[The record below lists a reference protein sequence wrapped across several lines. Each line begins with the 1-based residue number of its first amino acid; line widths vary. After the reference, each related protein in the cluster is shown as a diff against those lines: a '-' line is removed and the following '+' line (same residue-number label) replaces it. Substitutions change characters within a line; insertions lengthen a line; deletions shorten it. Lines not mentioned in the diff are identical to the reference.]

1 MNALFQKIQDTFTQA
16 QGKRVTTQGTYVTV
30 VSVEH
35 VRHNAGS
42 ARLVNRRWSDDMAHD
57 ELIVTFRSKNGNSRL
72 VLTAFDRDTDDVRCE
87 HSQNNIVYFFGKV
100 RDEDDIDVNG
110 WSVEHVAITQ

>member
-1 MNALFQKIQDTFTQA
+1 MNALFQKIKDTFTQA
-16 QGKRVTTQGTYVTV
+16 QGKRVNALNTYVSV

-57 ELIVTFRSKNGNSRL
+57 ELIVTFRSKNGTTQL
-72 VLTAFDRDTDDVRCE
+72 ILTAFDEKDEVRGA
-87 HSQNNIVYFFGKV
+87 HLQNNVVCFFGKIV
-100 RDEDDIDVNG
+100 DEDDIDVKG
-110 WSVEHVAITQ
+110 WCVEHVAITE

>member
-1 MNALFQKIQDTFTQA
+1 MNALFQKIKDTFTQA
-16 QGKRVTTQGTYVTV
+16 QGKRVNALNTYVSV

-72 VLTAFDRDTDDVRCE
+72 VLTAFDHDTDDVRYE
-87 HSQNNIVYFFGKV
+87 HLQNNVVCFFGKIV
-100 RDEDDIDVNG
+100 DEDDIDVKG
-110 WSVEHVAITQ
+110 WSMEHVVITQ

>member
-1 MNALFQKIQDTFTQA
+1 MNALFQKIKDTFTQA

-57 ELIVTFRSKNGNSRL
+57 ELIVTFRSKNGTTQL
-72 VLTAFDRDTDDVRCE
+72 ILTAFDHDTDDVRYA
-87 HSQNNIVYFFGKV
+87 HLQNNIVCFFGKIV
-100 RDEDDIDVNG
+100 DEDDIDVKG
-110 WSVEHVAITQ
+110 WSVEHVAITE

>member
-1 MNALFQKIQDTFTQA
+1 MNALFQKIKDTFTQA
-16 QGKRVTTQGTYVTV
+16 QSKRVTTQGTYVTV

-57 ELIVTFRSKNGNSRL
+57 ELIVTFRSKNGNTQL
-72 VLTAFDRDTDDVRCE
+72 VLTAFDEKDEVRGA
-87 HSQNNIVYFFGKV
+87 HLQNNVVCFFGKIV
-100 RDEDDIDVNG
+100 DEDDIDVKG
-110 WSVEHVAITQ
+110 WCMEHVVITQ